1 MRAECLVSSPSSR
14 QPSLAIPVSDVWAR
28 ALPFAAFIAVLAVRS
43 FLPEW
48 TLGFDARW
56 LYAVQ
61 AAVPALLLIALW
73 PRFIELHSSP
83 RSTAQWAVAVALG
96 VAVLVIWINA
106 TDPWMRL
113 GSPTTTFIPVSED
126 GSLRWDLIAIR
137 LIGAAVVVPLIEE
150 LFWRSFVMRTLDRRD
165 FLALPP
171 AQTSRF
177 ALIASSAVFAL
188 EHDLWLAGFIAGLA
202 YGWLYVRTQNLWY
215 PVVAHGLTNL
225 ILGIWVVGGRHWQFW

>member
-1 MRAECLVSSPSSR
+1 M
-14 QPSLAIPVSDVWAR
+14 WAR
-28 ALPFAAFIAVLAVRS
+28 AIPFAAFVAVLAIRS
-43 FLPEW
+43 FVPEW
-48 TLGFDARW
+48 VAGFDARW

-73 PRFIELHSSP
+73 PRFLELRSYP
-83 RSTAQWAVAVALG
+83 RSIADWAAAVAIG
-96 VAVLVIWINA
+96 VAVLLIWINA

-113 GSPTTTFIPVSED
+113 GASTTTFIPVSED

-137 LIGAAVVVPLIEE
+137 LIGAALVVPLIEE
-150 LFWRSFVMRTLDRRD
+150 LFWRSFVMRALDRRD